1 MNAIVS
7 EHYQLR
13 GRQIV
18 LGITAGVAAY
28 KAAEL
33 ARLLVKQG
41 ALVQVVMTP
50 SAHEFIGAMTLQ
62 AITGRPVRDQLF
74 DADAE
79 AAMGHIEL
87 ARWADA
93 IVIAPATADFMAKL
107 AMGAADNLL
116 LTICLATQAP
126 VLIAPAMNEKM
137 WAQPATQENQT
148 KLSAQG
154 VKLIGPAVGEQAC
167 GDVGPGRMV
176 EPAEILA
183 AAAELFELGPLSGK
197 RVMITAGP
205 TREPIDAVR
214 YLSNRSSGKM
224 GYALANAARLAGAEV
239 LLISGPV
246 SLDAPKGC
254 ALTEV
259 TSADEMYGAVM
270 NQLDGVDIFIAAA
283 AVADYRAEY
292 VAEKKIKKTEDT
304 LTVNLVK
311 NPDILR
317 EVAASAQRPFCVGFA
332 AETNDLEQYA
342 TDKLNDKQLDMIA
355 ANWVGD
361 QQGFDTEDNA
371 LLVIWPEGQTQLPQQ
386 PKRELAKQLMTLIE
400 EHYHAKTTTQSS

>member
-137 WAQPATQENQT
+137 WAHPATQENQT
-148 KLSAQG
+148 KLTAQG

-254 ALTEV
+254 ALTGV

-371 LLVIWPEGQTQLPQQ
+371 LLVIWSEGQTQLPQQ

>member
-1 MNAIVS
+1 VNAIVS

-93 IVIAPATADFMAKL
+93 MVIAPATADFMAKL

-116 LTICLATQAP
+116 LTICLATKAP

-137 WAQPATQENQT
+137 WAHPATQANQS
-148 KLSAQG
+148 KLTAQG
-154 VKLIGPAVGEQAC
+154 VMLIGPAVGEQA
-167 GDVGPGRMV
+167 
-176 EPAEILA
+176 
-183 AAAELFELGPLSGK
+183 
-197 RVMITAGP
+197 
-205 TREPIDAVR
+205 
-214 YLSNRSSGKM
+214 
-224 GYALANAARLAGAEV
+224 
-239 LLISGPV
+239 
-246 SLDAPKGC
+246 
-254 ALTEV
+254 
-259 TSADEMYGAVM
+259 
-270 NQLDGVDIFIAAA
+270 
-283 AVADYRAEY
+283 
-292 VAEKKIKKTEDT
+292 
-304 LTVNLVK
+304 
-311 NPDILR
+311 
-317 EVAASAQRPFCVGFA
+317 
-332 AETNDLEQYA
+332 
-342 TDKLNDKQLDMIA
+342 
-355 ANWVGD
+355 
-361 QQGFDTEDNA
+361 
-371 LLVIWPEGQTQLPQQ
+371 
-386 PKRELAKQLMTLIE
+386 
-400 EHYHAKTTTQSS
+400 

>member
-1 MNAIVS
+1 M
-7 EHYQLR
+7 
-13 GRQIV
+13 

-93 IVIAPATADFMAKL
+93 MVIAPATADFMAKL

-116 LTICLATQAP
+116 LTICLAAKAP

-137 WAQPATQENQT
+137 WAHPATQENQS
-148 KLSAQG
+148 KLIAQG

-176 EPAEILA
+176 EPVEILNA
-183 AAAELFELGPLSGK
+183 TATLFETGPLSGK

-239 LLISGPV
+239 VLVSGHV
-246 SLDAPKGC
+246 SLDAPDGC
-254 ALTEV
+254 AITEV
-259 TSADEMYGAVM
+259 TTADEMYSAVM
-270 NQLDGVDIFIAAA
+270 ERLEGVDIFIAAA

-292 VAEKKIKKTEDT
+292 VADEKIKKTEDAIS
-304 LTVNLVK
+304 VNLVK

-317 EVAASAQRPFCVGFA
+317 EVAASTQRPFCVGFA

-361 QQGFDTEDNA
+361 RQGFDTDDNA

-400 EHYHAKTTTQSS
+400 EHYHAKTPA

>member
-1 MNAIVS
+1 M
-7 EHYQLR
+7 
-13 GRQIV
+13 

-93 IVIAPATADFMAKL
+93 MVIAPATADFMAKL

-137 WAQPATQENQT
+137 WAHPATQENQS
-148 KLSAQG
+148 KLTAQG

-183 AAAELFELGPLSGK
+183 AAAKLFELGPLSGK

-239 LLISGPV
+239 MLGIRS
-246 SLDAPKGC
+246 C
-254 ALTEV
+254 
-259 TSADEMYGAVM
+259 
-270 NQLDGVDIFIAAA
+270 
-283 AVADYRAEY
+283 
-292 VAEKKIKKTEDT
+292 
-304 LTVNLVK
+304 
-311 NPDILR
+311 
-317 EVAASAQRPFCVGFA
+317 
-332 AETNDLEQYA
+332 
-342 TDKLNDKQLDMIA
+342 
-355 ANWVGD
+355 
-361 QQGFDTEDNA
+361 
-371 LLVIWPEGQTQLPQQ
+371 
-386 PKRELAKQLMTLIE
+386 
-400 EHYHAKTTTQSS
+400 QSSGARWLCLHRGELG